1 MAKGK
6 DVSVV
11 VKLHSRVLE
20 MSEEERRKWLRE
32 GIKNRDP
39 QALGLMTAIS
49 TIKQPFM
56 TF

>member
-32 GIKNRDP
+32 GMKNRDP